1 MTTNDQTTTEASSP
15 TPLRAEPRD
24 DAPPPG
30 THTTKNNR
38 TGVILGV
45 IGLALV
51 GGAIGWGFFQDEP
64 FGSDANDVGTVIPAS
79 APEIMQPIAVIE
91 PASKTTAEP
100 QAVADEPEII
110 PPEPALA
117 LEDSDPVIREASNT
131 INGGEIVKQFTAA
144 DFIIE
149 RAVAVLD
156 NLQLG
161 QVPYKLLPIA
171 RPTQKFQ
178 VIETDQGFIAAPV
191 NTSRYDGL
199 AKWINAIN
207 IQTLVALIDQFRPAA
222 QEAYALLGYPA
233 EDFDTALKLA
243 ITQIATTPEPY
254 PEAILSVK
262 ESVYIYVDESL
273 EALPALQKQIMRM
286 GDENMAILRSKALA
300 LQSELEKND

>member
-1 MTTNDQTTTEASSP
+1 M
-15 TPLRAEPRD
+15 
-24 DAPPPG
+24 
-30 THTTKNNR
+30 
-38 TGVILGV
+38 
-45 IGLALV
+45 
-51 GGAIGWGFFQDEP
+51 
-64 FGSDANDVGTVIPAS
+64 
-79 APEIMQPIAVIE
+79 
-91 PASKTTAEP
+91 
-100 QAVADEPEII
+100 
-110 PPEPALA
+110 
-117 LEDSDPVIREASNT
+117 
-131 INGGEIVKQFTAA
+131 
-144 DFIIE
+144 
-149 RAVAVLD
+149 
-156 NLQLG
+156 
-161 QVPYKLLPIA
+161 
-171 RPTQKFQ
+171 
-178 VIETDQGFIAAPV
+178 

-207 IQTLVALIDQFRPAA
+207 IQTLEALIDQFRPAA